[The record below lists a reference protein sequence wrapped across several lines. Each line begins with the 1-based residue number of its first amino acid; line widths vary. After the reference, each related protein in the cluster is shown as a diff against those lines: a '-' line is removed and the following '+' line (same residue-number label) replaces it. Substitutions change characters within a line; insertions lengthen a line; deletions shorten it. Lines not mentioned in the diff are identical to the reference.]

1 MPLLIVNGAAVYGQL
16 AYAYDD
22 IAPDAGTPARLALSV
37 LFAAA
42 VESIA
47 VYVGWHA
54 HDALLSGATA
64 TAARLRRAVVRD
76 RRHGRPPSTTPTSP
90 GRA

>member
-1 MPLLIVNGAAVYGQL
+1 MNARHLAARLRLLVPLLIVNGAAVYGQI
-16 AYAYDD
+16 AYAYSE
-22 IAPDAGTPARLALSV
+22 IAPPDWATGYRLALSV

-64 TAARLRRAVVRD
+64 TAARLRRARL
-76 RRHGRPPSTTPTSP
+76 RPAAT
-90 GRA
+90 